1 MLSSLEIL
9 KSGDEGFVDFFD
21 AVVITSAK
29 QTGAVTVVVTA
40 NAKRLVLGKELLTK
54 LESPEA
60 VLVMVK
66 ENRVGIMPV
75 SPDTPGAQAVRKDGV
90 IYNTNAAQQVADALG
105 VELPEKGSTRMGKCS
120 YQQSADGSVT
130 AVVS

>member
-1 MLSSLEIL
+1 MLSSLELL
-9 KSGDEGFVDFFD
+9 KSGDEGFVDFSD

>member
-9 KSGDEGFVDFFD
+9 KSGDEGFVDFSD

-66 ENRVGIMPV
+66 GNCVGIMPV

-120 YQQSADGSVT
+120 YQQSANGSVT